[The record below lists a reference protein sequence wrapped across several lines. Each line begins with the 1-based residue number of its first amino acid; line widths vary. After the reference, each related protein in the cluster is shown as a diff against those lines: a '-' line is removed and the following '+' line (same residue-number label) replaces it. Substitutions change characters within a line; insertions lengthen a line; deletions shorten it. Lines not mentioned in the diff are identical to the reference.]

1 MTLEIVLSLE
11 LYNTLQ
17 PRQLSNQQFDEK
29 GGQLLL
35 QIFKLNQLVRHFA
48 LLMSEERQQG
58 Q

>member
-1 MTLEIVLSLE
+1 MALEIVLSLE
-11 LYNTLQ
+11 LFDTLQ
-17 PRQLSNQQFDEK
+17 PRHLSNQQFDQK